1 MQKIKICGITQE
13 RELDKLIELKVDYGG
28 FVVFYPKSRRNNNI
42 EQASKLIKY
51 VKEKKKAGKEVIS
64 LKTVAVMVSPD
75 IEQLKAAEAAGFDI
89 LQIHGKLNE
98 EVKNESHLPIWKAF
112 NLSSY
117 EDIASYED
125 IDMAAGSLK
134 KIVSDDKI
142 SGIVFDGASYGGGE
156 AFKWEALK
164 NININ
169 GKLFIL
175 AGGLTPENVG
185 EAIRILK
192 PHVADVSSGVE
203 YDDKSIAGK
212 DFEKLKSFVDAV
224 RSC

>member
-28 FVVFYPKSRRNNNI
+28 FVVFYPKSRRNNSI

-51 VKEKKKAGKEVIS
+51 VKEKKKAGKEEIS

-134 KIVSDDKI
+134 KIVSDGKI

-169 GKLFIL
+169 DKLFIL

-212 DFEKLKSFVDAV
+212 DFEKLKSFVDVV